1 MNHASADPVHK
12 LFKDI
17 LLDRPPS
24 ALPLAEAPEQVTTPI
39 PIADDDPLA
48 PIMDAAAREAREQD
62 GHHS

>member
-1 MNHASADPVHK
+1 MNQTSPDPVHK
-12 LFKDI
+12 LFRDI

-24 ALPLAEAPEQVTTPI
+24 TLPLVEAPEVVTTPI